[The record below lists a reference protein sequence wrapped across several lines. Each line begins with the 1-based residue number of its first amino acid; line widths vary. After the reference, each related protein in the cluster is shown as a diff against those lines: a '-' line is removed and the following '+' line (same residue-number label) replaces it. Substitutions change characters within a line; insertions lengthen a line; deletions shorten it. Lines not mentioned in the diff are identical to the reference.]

1 MTLAYSEKNN
11 IISMGIT
18 LLVIHVIDW
27 SLTDSLKFFAI
38 WIHFQISNLLPD
50 RNWGITVSLCPM

>member
-1 MTLAYSEKNN
+1 
-11 IISMGIT
+11 MGIT

-38 WIHFQISNLLPD
+38 WIHFQISNLLPY